1 MLRTPQPRSDTAS
14 PELLDLRPEES
25 ASRPYVGGPRTR
37 HVGHPAE
44 RQVGEHPSA
53 ILRSDATHALSGKK
67 RPPTAAALRV
77 VVDVRLSSRVRAA
90 LPAERLSMPMSAS
103 HARTFR
109 AGRNPRRFSAY
120 ASCHSP
126 QLSRGKSRAPLIDA
140 PNSAPSSREVAE
152 TNSPTLRGSPCWA
165 ARQACAEKNC
175 PVHDAEVGAA
185 VAAAAGA
192 TTSPMARAV
201 TRQAREIFRL
211 IPDSPRAR
219 RATAL
224 SPYRCDGPMRPP
236 AGKGVMSTRGP
247 GGPRR
252 HPDARR

>member
-14 PELLDLRPEES
+14 PDLLDLRPEES

-44 RQVGEHPSA
+44 RQVGERPSA

-67 RPPTAAALRV
+67 RPPTAAAIGAV
-77 VVDVRLSSRVRAA
+77 VNVRLSAA
-90 LPAERLSMPMSAS
+90 CGRLCQRSSAMPMSAR

-140 PNSAPSSREVAE
+140 PNSAPSSRAVAE

-165 ARQACAEKNC
+165 ARPACAEKNR

-201 TRQAREIFRL
+201 TAQAREIFRL

-219 RATAL
+219 RATGF

-236 AGKGVMSTRGP
+236 AGNGAMSTRGP

-252 HPDARR
+252 HPGVRR